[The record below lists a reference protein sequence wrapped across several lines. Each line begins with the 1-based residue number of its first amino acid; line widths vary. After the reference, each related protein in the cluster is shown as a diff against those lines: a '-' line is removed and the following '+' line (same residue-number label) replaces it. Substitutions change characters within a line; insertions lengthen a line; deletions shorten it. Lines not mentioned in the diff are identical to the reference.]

1 MTFHFH
7 IECDWC
13 DKESYVSTTAPLPE
27 PEHCPMCGENCRPT
41 MVGEDDV
48 SDDIGDIIDM

>member
-13 DKESYVSTTAPLPE
+13 DKESYVSTTVPLPE